1 MSYQNF
7 NRLPIVDQS
16 MPLVTYTVEQ
26 NVYGDEEE
34 IAGWFI
40 VEHSAIDR
48 DTDIL
53 PMWYATRQDAYNA
66 MINLTA

>member
-7 NRLPIVDQS
+7 NRLPIVDQTAP
-16 MPLVTYTVEQ
+16 MVTYTVEQ

-40 VEHSAIDR
+40 VEHHVIQGV
-48 DTDIL
+48 DIFPQL
-53 PMWYATRQDAYNA
+53 YATRQAAYNS
-66 MINLTA
+66 MLTLTS